1 MRKFLFFLAVLT
13 FLVPALPAWAIT
25 SPASAVAAVN
35 PTPSLFTKISTWK
48 EKDLRKQIGRK
59 LTVKEKV
66 AFFFLKKKAR
76 KMAKEEGKTGE
87 SAYVAG
93 ILAIGLLVAG
103 MLFPPL
109 LIGSFI
115 AAIVAIASGSK
126 ALKIE
131 PGNKKAKTGRL
142 LGWITLFI
150 FVLLLIAAILV
161 IALLT
166 SFW

>member
-1 MRKFLFFLAVLT
+1 
-13 FLVPALPAWAIT
+13 
-25 SPASAVAAVN
+25 
-35 PTPSLFTKISTWK
+35 
-48 EKDLRKQIGRK
+48 
-59 LTVKEKV
+59 
-66 AFFFLKKKAR
+66 
-76 KMAKEEGKTGE
+76 MAKEEGKIGE
-87 SAYVAG
+87 NAYVAG
-93 ILAIGLLVAG
+93 LIAIGLLVAG

-150 FVLLLIAAILV
+150 FLLALIAAILLIV
-161 IALLT
+161 II
-166 SFW
+166 SGIW

>member
-1 MRKFLFFLAVLT
+1 MKKYLLFLAVLIMLAPAMPVFAISAPAT
-13 FLVPALPAWAIT
+13 STIVP
-25 SPASAVAAVN
+25 S
-35 PTPSLFTKISTWK
+35 PSLLTKLSTWK
-48 EKDLRKQIGRK
+48 EKDVRKQLGRK
-59 LTVKEKV
+59 LTLKEKI

-126 ALKIE
+126 ALKID

-142 LGWITLFI
+142 LGWITMII
-150 FVLLLIAAILV
+150 FVLILIAAILV